1 MYWNTET
8 TVGDFIRDINSFIKL
23 RLQLAEDRF
32 GLPTMDRISAY
43 IRDQVR
49 GIPNSQLDY
58 PGLCRAAKGYP
69 CFKDSGYDF
78 WLATMLTH
86 ETYGGTDARYVLV
99 TRLSKEE
106 VQPLL
111 VIHLAGDT
119 VTMEENDVVKIYRA
133 ASCEVDESTT
143 MLEIFAKAIQLQAES
158 NLPIQ
163 ERWLAMVLDF
173 RLKPPIC
180 PVCGSPLEVF
190 KEDFGRGIHLSCCEE
205 TCCFYR
211 QKNFSDISDFA
222 EEKAFRREMRF
233 FKKVQEKEQAMKDSL
248 NTAKEALQKAQEL
261 LEKDSKYILN
271 LRDTSYLLGEVQ
283 KMAEKSQGEIKTL
296 FNRKG

>member
-8 TVGDFIRDINSFIKL
+8 TVGDFINDINSFIKL

-32 GLPTMDRISAY
+32 GLPTMDRIAAY

-49 GIPNSQLDY
+49 SIPNSQLDY
-58 PGLCRAAKGYP
+58 PGLCRMAKEYP
-69 CFKDSGYDF
+69 RFKDSGYDF

-86 ETYGGTDARYVLV
+86 ETYDGADARYVLE

-119 VTMEENDVVKIYRA
+119 VTLEENDVVKIYRG
-133 ASCEVDESTT
+133 ASCEVDKNTPMVEV
-143 MLEIFAKAIQLQAES
+143 LAKAVQLQAES
-158 NLPIQ
+158 SLPIQ
-163 ERWLAMVLDF
+163 ERWLAMDLDF
-173 RLKPPIC
+173 RVKHPIC
-180 PVCGSPLEVF
+180 PVCGSPVEVY
-190 KEDFGRGIHLSCCEE
+190 KVDFECKIHLSCSEE

-211 QKNFSDISDFA
+211 EDKFSEISDFV

-233 FKKVQEKEQAMKDSL
+233 FKKVQEKERAMRDNL
-248 NTAKEALQKAQEL
+248 NTAKEALQKAQAL
-261 LEKDSKYILN
+261 LEEDSKYILN
-271 LRDTSYLLGEVQ
+271 LRDASYLLGDVQ
-283 KMAEKSQGEIKTL
+283 KMAEKSQGEIKAL
-296 FNRKG
+296 SNHK